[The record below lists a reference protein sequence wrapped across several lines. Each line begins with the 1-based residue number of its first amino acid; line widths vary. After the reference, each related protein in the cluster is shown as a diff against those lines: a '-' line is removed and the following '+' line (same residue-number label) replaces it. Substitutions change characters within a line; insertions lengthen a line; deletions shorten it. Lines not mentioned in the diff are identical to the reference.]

1 MLMFLEAGVS
11 AIVWM
16 TLKYSSGRVVV
27 EVCNNRTSINLRIL
41 EEIRGK
47 SLI

>member
-16 TLKYSSGRVVV
+16 TLKYSLGRLAV
-27 EVCNNRTSINLRIL
+27 EICNNRISINLRIS

-47 SLI
+47 YLT